1 MNNTLL
7 IHHKHKTKMI
17 AHRGLA
23 GLRVENTLPSF
34 TLAAN
39 ASHYG
44 IEFDVHRTRDG
55 EFIIHHDED
64 FKRIYGSDVVIAEN
78 DYPTLLAASMSLG
91 EENKVIRL
99 IDILELCHQHNKKI
113 ILEIKALFSKD
124 DIKEM
129 LVICQPYI
137 EEMVVISFMYENLVM
152 TRELGFK
159 GPMQLLYFNEIN
171 QELID
176 KLLAINAAAN
186 IHHRLATK
194 ETIAKLHANGIKVNA
209 WTVNELSIADRL
221 IGDEIDFIT
230 TDILE

>member
-7 IHHKHKTKMI
+7 IPHKHKTKMI

-34 TLAAN
+34 TLAAK

-55 EFIIHHDED
+55 AFIIHHDDD
-64 FKRIYGSDVVIAEN
+64 FKRIYDSELVIAEN
-78 DYPTLLAASMSLG
+78 DCPTLLAASLSLG
-91 EENKVIRL
+91 EENKMIHL
-99 IDILELCHQHNKKI
+99 SDILELCHKHNKKI
-113 ILEIKALFSKD
+113 ILEIKALFSKH
-124 DIKEM
+124 DIKDM
-129 LVICQPYI
+129 LAQCQPYM
-137 EEMVVISFMYENLVM
+137 EEMVIISFMYENLVL

-176 KLLAINAAAN
+176 KLIAIKADAN

-194 ETIAKLHANGIKVNA
+194 EAIALFHRHNIEVNA
-209 WTVNELSIADRL
+209 WTVNTLEIASRL
-221 IGDEIDFIT
+221 IIDQIDYIT